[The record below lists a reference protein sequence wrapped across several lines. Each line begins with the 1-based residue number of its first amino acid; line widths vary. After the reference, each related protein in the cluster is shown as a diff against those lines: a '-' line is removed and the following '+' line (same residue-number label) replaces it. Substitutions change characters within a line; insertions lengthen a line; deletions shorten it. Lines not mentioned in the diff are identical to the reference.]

1 MEFSNSGEQFACY
14 QSIRRDI
21 ALYDLKGQ
29 NAINPQNNTITVIN
43 NCPTIFFF
51 YTVTGIESSTSNLN
65 CINNINL
72 YILFFFSFLDGMG
85 GV

>member
-29 NAINPQNNTITVIN
+29 NAINPQNKTITVIN
-43 NCPTIFFF
+43 NYPTIFLNSQRNYRLKTTLGFPT
-51 YTVTGIESSTSNLN
+51 YTLWLHFRIEDRV
-65 CINNINL
+65 CIPI
-72 YILFFFSFLDGMG
+72 IDA
-85 GV
+85 